1 MDTSRL
7 TLRLPI
13 KDLEFAR
20 EYARRHRLTLTE
32 LFDRYLQRLRFEE
45 DGEIHPEVARISGLV
60 PAEVEAEA
68 EYRDHLLA
76 KPR

>member
-7 TLRLPI
+7 TLRLPV

-20 EYARRHRLTLTE
+20 EYARRHRLTLAE
-32 LFDRYLQRLRFEE
+32 LFDRYLQGLRFEE
-45 DGEIHPEVARISGLV
+45 EAEIHPEVTRISGLV
-60 PAEVEAEA
+60 PAEAEA

-76 KPR
+76 KHR